1 MRDWLSGNLGTAGEY
16 QYLAIHL
23 WSTAVVLLA
32 LAVVVFIGCNKHIKS
47 QTKQQLLKWI
57 CWFQLG
63 FEVLWR
69 LIFVLVNGSH
79 ISCWWPLYPCNLGGI
94 LIPIIGLLNW
104 EKGKKLFYLF
114 GFLGGVIT
122 FAMPEGIFC
131 RDVLSFPILKSILQ
145 HTGLLL
151 IPGLEFAA
159 GRWRPAMKDL
169 GWVIGGGLV
178 HILNCEGITRLLGF
192 TGDYMYFRSN
202 LPFVIPGVPQPITLI
217 FVALFLMVS
226 LSALCDRTAKKT

>member
-1 MRDWLSGNLGTAGEY
+1 
-16 QYLAIHL
+16 
-23 WSTAVVLLA
+23 
-32 LAVVVFIGCNKHIKS
+32 
-47 QTKQQLLKWI
+47 
-57 CWFQLG
+57 
-63 FEVLWR
+63 
-69 LIFVLVNGSH
+69 
-79 ISCWWPLYPCNLGGI
+79 LGGI

-226 LSALCDRTAKKT
+226 LSALCDRTVKKT